1 MNLILSNATDRPI
14 YEQIYHQ
21 IRDQVLGGTL
31 VPGQPLPS
39 IRALA
44 KDLRVSVITTKR
56 AYEELEQAGFIRT
69 IPAKGS
75 YVAENNTAQIRE
87 GYLAQIGGAFSAVLP
102 LATSCGLGEEE
113 LVSAAPKLP
122 SRPRREGRTA
132 MNAIDCRGLHKTYE
146 GFAPARLIFF
156 PAQRDHPGPGGRE
169 RRGQIHDPAPADE
182 HHRPGTA
189 GSVSLLGVDNQSK
202 DFLRVKQD
210 IGIVLDESCLPETLT
225 AREVGKLMALTY
237 ERWEPETFS
246 GYLTRFSIPLDKA
259 NKDFSR
265 GMKMKL
271 ALAVALS
278 HRAKLLLLDEATS
291 GLDPMVPGGSPGY
304 FAGLHPRGRP
314 HRGPLVPISSATW
327 KRYATISPFST
338 RASCCSLRKRTAC
351 WRSMLWSG
359 SPLPSFRSW
368 TPPPSRA
375 SGWDLTAR
383 KPWSGREKI
392 PAGFVMEH
400 TNLEDITSF
409 WCEEKIG
416 GVPMKALLYKD
427 ACVIWGQLKI
437 LVLLVAL
444 FCLMPQ
450 LRLNGFFL
458 IYAGIMFPTTLM
470 SFDERSKWD
479 TLAGML
485 PYADRERVL
494 SRYVS
499 GWAALAFGAVMCLL
513 GYTIQGRGLGLAEVT
528 GLVWLV
534 ALARGPRRFLSR
546 SCFGWGWRRGGSVSG

>member
-1 MNLILSNATDRPI
+1 
-14 YEQIYHQ
+14 
-21 IRDQVLGGTL
+21 
-31 VPGQPLPS
+31 
-39 IRALA
+39 
-44 KDLRVSVITTKR
+44 
-56 AYEELEQAGFIRT
+56 
-69 IPAKGS
+69 
-75 YVAENNTAQIRE
+75 
-87 GYLAQIGGAFSAVLP
+87 
-102 LATSCGLGEEE
+102 
-113 LVSAAPKLP
+113 
-122 SRPRREGRTA
+122 

-146 GFAPARLIFF
+146 GFALHDLSFSLPSGTILGLVGENGAGKSTTLRLLMNTIG
-156 PAQRDHPGPGGRE
+156 RD
-169 RRGQIHDPAPADE
+169 
-182 HHRPGTA
+182 A

-383 KPWSGREKI
+383 KPWSAGRKFR
-392 PAGFVMEH
+392 PALSWN
-400 TNLEDITSF
+400 T
-409 WCEEKIG
+409 
-416 GVPMKALLYKD
+416 
-427 ACVIWGQLKI
+427 
-437 LVLLVAL
+437 
-444 FCLMPQ
+444 
-450 LRLNGFFL
+450 
-458 IYAGIMFPTTLM
+458 PT
-470 SFDERSKWD
+470 
-479 TLAGML
+479 
-485 PYADRERVL
+485 
-494 SRYVS
+494 
-499 GWAALAFGAVMCLL
+499 
-513 GYTIQGRGLGLAEVT
+513 
-528 GLVWLV
+528 
-534 ALARGPRRFLSR
+534 
-546 SCFGWGWRRGGSVSG
+546 